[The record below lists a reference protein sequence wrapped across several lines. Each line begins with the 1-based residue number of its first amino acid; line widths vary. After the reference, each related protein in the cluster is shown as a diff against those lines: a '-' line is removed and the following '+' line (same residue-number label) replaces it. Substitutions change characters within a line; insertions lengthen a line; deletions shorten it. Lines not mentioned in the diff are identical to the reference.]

1 MKFRTMRGKMNKKH
15 VIQKRQSISDGD
27 EKGMRL
33 SEEEAIWFRAIRKGS
48 W

>member
-27 EKGMRL
+27 EKEMRL
-33 SEEEAIWFRAIRKGS
+33 SELNNLKNLVR
-48 W
+48 